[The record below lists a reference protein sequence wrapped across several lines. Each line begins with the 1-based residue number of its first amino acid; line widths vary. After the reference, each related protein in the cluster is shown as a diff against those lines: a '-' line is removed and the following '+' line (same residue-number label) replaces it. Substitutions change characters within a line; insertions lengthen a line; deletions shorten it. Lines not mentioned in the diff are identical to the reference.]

1 MVVFVIILQRGVVI
15 AVIAGDPATPGRR
28 TIKGALRNAGRKV
41 LRKISARPLNIA
53 FMFWSRVLLPCPGTI

>member
-28 TIKGALRNAGRKV
+28 TIKGAQRNAGRKV
-41 LRKISARPLNIA
+41 LRNGSP
-53 FMFWSRVLLPCPGTI
+53 T